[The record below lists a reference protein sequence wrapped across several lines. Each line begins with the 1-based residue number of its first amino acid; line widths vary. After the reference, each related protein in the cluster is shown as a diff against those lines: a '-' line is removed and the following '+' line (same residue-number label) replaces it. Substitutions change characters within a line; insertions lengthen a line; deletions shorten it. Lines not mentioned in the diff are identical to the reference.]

1 VKAKTVREGSGRAVV
16 NIIEEAFLF
25 TKHIFVKGGAMMGKR
40 NNAFSAVCLVVLGV
54 FLVASFVV
62 SIAPAEARNIKVGVI
77 DAYTGPAAVFAKD
90 ALNGF
95 KLAVDEINKKGV
107 LGGKIEYTT
116 RDTKFKVDIG
126 LNMAKELVMN
136 EKVDI
141 LVGTINSGVALAVSE
156 AVSKKEKVP
165 LIVWISKSENITEKM
180 GHRYV
185 FSAADNTAQAGKVG
199 AVALAKK
206 PYVKYYIAGDD
217 YAYGHD
223 LATSIWKNL
232 KVMNPKVE
240 KIGESWWKL
249 GEPDLMPYLTSI
261 MAAKPDAVIFCTGGQ
276 SMANVLKA
284 VKTTGMI
291 QKIPVYLHTATDH
304 AVLKPLGADAPEGVM
319 GTMHYHFYY
328 PETPENKTFVQAFE
342 KAYKEPPGFPA
353 FNAYVTGLLI
363 GEGFK
368 KAGAIDR
375 EKFVNALEG
384 LKVSTPIGVLEMR
397 ACDHQMVYPM
407 FLGTTKMAPGKGYAI
422 SSNIVTLPGN
432 EILPTC
438 DEIKKIR
445 EKK

>member
-1 VKAKTVREGSGRAVV
+1 
-16 NIIEEAFLF
+16 
-25 TKHIFVKGGAMMGKR
+25 MGKKR
-40 NNAFSAVCLVVLGV
+40 LTFYAALTAFSVL
-54 FLVASFVV
+54 FLASFFM
-62 SIAPAEARNIKVGVI
+62 IPTAPAEARNIKVGVI

-95 KLAVDEINKKGV
+95 KLAVDEINKKGI

-126 LNMAKELVMN
+126 LNVAKELVMN
-136 EKVDI
+136 EKVDV
-141 LVGTINSGVALAVSE
+141 LVGTINSGVALAVSD

-165 LIVWISKSENITEKM
+165 LIVWISKSEHITGKN

-199 AVALAKK
+199 GVALSKK
-206 PYVKYYIAGDD
+206 PYVKYWFAGDD

-223 LATSIWKNL
+223 LATSIWQNL
-232 KVMNPKVE
+232 KARKPDVQKMN
-240 KIGESWWKL
+240 ESWWKL
-249 GEPDLMPYLTSI
+249 GEPDLVPYLTSI

-276 SMANVLKA
+276 SMANALKA

-291 QKIPVYLHTATDH
+291 GKTAVYIHTATDH
-304 AVLKPLGADAPEGVM
+304 AVLKPLGADAPEGVL
-319 GTMHYHFYY
+319 GTMHYHFYH
-328 PETPENKTFVQAFE
+328 PDTPENKVFVQAFE

-375 EKFVNALEG
+375 EKFVAALEG
-384 LKVSTPIGVLEMR
+384 MKISTPIGKLEMR

-422 SSNIVTLPGN
+422 SSGIVKVSGE
-432 EILPTC
+432 EILPSC
-438 DEIKKIR
+438 EEIKKAR
-445 EKK
+445 GK